1 LTREILVGTG
11 IGIAIFLASVGVN
24 VVPFIFFLGLLGAF
38 YFFFQMQ
45 GVGNFKD
52 VDTDTGVCSTMSFD
66 DIGGQDSAINEL
78 KEALEFLLKPVEI
91 LHMGIRPL
99 KGILLMGPPGTGK
112 TLLARA
118 AAGYAESV
126 FLATSGSEFIEMYAG
141 IGAKRVRQ
149 LFGEARKKARSEG
162 KSSAVVFIDEL
173 EVLGAKRGS
182 HASHMEYDQT
192 LNQLLVEMDGLMPDS
207 EPRILVIAATNRAD
221 MLDPALMRPGR
232 FDRQVRVELPDKK
245 GRVRILQIHTRN
257 KPLAQDVDMDAVAR
271 ATFGFSGA
279 HLESLANEAAVLALR
294 EGKREILQRHFTEA
308 VDKVI
313 LGEKLSRQPSTKE
326 IERVAVHESGHA
338 LVSELLRAGS
348 VSSLTVVPRGQ
359 ALGYMRRTPEDDQY
373 LYTLDDLRYQIM
385 VALGGAV
392 SEELWYGNRSTGARG
407 DFQQAWGVAR
417 QIVNSGLST
426 LGVVHEDDLP
436 QEVMYRECVSI
447 IKQLEEETTEVLG
460 GSQHFLERI
469 VERLLEEESL
479 ERQRFV
485 ELIRP
490 DAAGCVS

>member
-1 LTREILVGTG
+1 
-11 IGIAIFLASVGVN
+11 
-24 VVPFIFFLGLLGAF
+24 
-38 YFFFQMQ
+38 MQ
-45 GVGNFKD
+45 GNGNFKNVD
-52 VDTDTGVCSTMSFD
+52 VGTGVCSTMSFD

-78 KEALEFLLKPVEI
+78 KEALEFLLKPMEI
-91 LHMGIRPL
+91 LHMGIRPI

-141 IGAKRVRQ
+141 VGAKRVRQ

-162 KSSAVVFIDEL
+162 KNSAVVFIDEL

-232 FDRQVRVELPDKK
+232 FDRQVQVELPDKK

-294 EGKREILQRHFTEA
+294 EGKKEIQQRHFTEA

-326 IERVAVHESGHA
+326 MERVAVHESGHA

-359 ALGYMRRTPEDDQY
+359 ALGYMRRTPRM
-373 LYTLDDLRYQIM
+373 T
-385 VALGGAV
+385 
-392 SEELWYGNRSTGARG
+392 
-407 DFQQAWGVAR
+407 
-417 QIVNSGLST
+417 
-426 LGVVHEDDLP
+426 
-436 QEVMYRECVSI
+436 SI
-447 IKQLEEETTEVLG
+447 
-460 GSQHFLERI
+460 F
-469 VERLLEEESL
+469 
-479 ERQRFV
+479 
-485 ELIRP
+485 IRWMT
-490 DAAGCVS
+490 

>member
-1 LTREILVGTG
+1 
-11 IGIAIFLASVGVN
+11 
-24 VVPFIFFLGLLGAF
+24 
-38 YFFFQMQ
+38 
-45 GVGNFKD
+45 
-52 VDTDTGVCSTMSFD
+52 
-66 DIGGQDSAINEL
+66 
-78 KEALEFLLKPVEI
+78 
-91 LHMGIRPL
+91 
-99 KGILLMGPPGTGK
+99 
-112 TLLARA
+112 
-118 AAGYAESV
+118 
-126 FLATSGSEFIEMYAG
+126 
-141 IGAKRVRQ
+141 
-149 LFGEARKKARSEG
+149 
-162 KSSAVVFIDEL
+162 
-173 EVLGAKRGS
+173 
-182 HASHMEYDQT
+182 MEYDQT

-232 FDRQVRVELPDKK
+232 FDRQVQVELPDKK

-294 EGKREILQRHFTEA
+294 EGKKEIQQRHFTEA

-326 IERVAVHESGHA
+326 MERVAVHESGHA

-417 QIVNSGLST
+417 QIVNSGLSS

-436 QEVMYRECVSI
+436 QEVMYQECVSI
-447 IKQLEEETTEVLG
+447 IKQLEEETTELL
-460 GSQHFLERI
+460 SSSEHFLERI

-479 ERQRFV
+479 ERQRFI
-485 ELIRP
+485 ELLRP
-490 DAAGCVS
+490 DKADCVS